1 MLQLLAQASSDG
13 SAAIGWVF
21 IVGMAVIF
29 GAWSA
34 NAAERKAYP
43 RTTGWFLGIVLG
55 LIGRIIVGVMRDKTI
70 APASVP
76 VLTATPGRH
85 DLP

>member
-1 MLQLLAQASSDG
+1 MNEWVLVDLALIAG
-13 SAAIGWVF
+13 LAL
-21 IVGMAVIF
+21 IF

-34 NAAERKAYP
+34 NAAERKGYE
-43 RTTGWFLGIVLG
+43 RSMGWMLGIVLG

-76 VLTATPGRH
+76 VLTATPGRP